1 MKIITDTVAI
11 GALAVA
17 LVAGPLAFADP
28 ATAPP
33 PPATSAAATTTTA
46 APAVNWRSRM
56 EAGVATTTTTTTTI
70 PAGDWKCPQAIAV
83 AADYWPADELA
94 MVDRIVWRE
103 SRCNADSINW
113 DDPTHGNPTGMGSI
127 SWYQVNAFW
136 CWQTD
141 YLITAGVLAERGCE
155 PLLDPVVNTR
165 AAFAIWQRSGW
176 QPWGI

>member
-70 PAGDWKCPQAIAV
+70 PAGDWKCPQWLGLALEAGF
-83 AADYWPADELA
+83 DPAELPT
-94 MVDRIVWRE
+94 VDRLLWRE
-103 SRCNADSINW
+103 SRCNPDSFNR
-113 DDPTHGNPTGMGSI
+113 DDPNGGSRGLM
-127 SWYQVNAFW
+127 QVNGIW
-136 CWQTD
+136 CEWYMQS
-141 YLITAGVLAERGCE
+141 
-155 PLLDPVVNTR
+155 LDILDTCDELFDPWTNLR
-165 AAFAIWQRSGW
+165 AAKAIRDRQGDYAA
-176 QPWGI
+176 WGI